1 MRISNFL
8 ALQPDQLADLL
19 DPLPLSIFV
28 KNRDSQIL
36 YINPACADL
45 WGCQVEEILGT
56 CGEGFFPA
64 EQIKAFQLRDTAIL
78 MAGTSLE
85 YEEPFW
91 SAKHQSNRIGR
102 TTKIP
107 VRNSA
112 GEPEF
117 VFCFT
122 EDITQ
127 ATETEKAL
135 HASEARFEALV
146 SNLQIGILSQ
156 GADDQILSCNRKALD
171 LLGMTR
177 DQLMGKSSLDPG
189 WSVVG
194 EDGQPLPLEEH
205 PSIKAKRTGQPV
217 RDVILGVNRPLLGGR
232 IWLQV
237 QAEPLFNPDG
247 SLSHVA
253 VSFVD
258 ISALQ
263 EARQHALEQQQA
275 LERQSAHLQ
284 AVVENMADAVVTIDA
299 KGCIQSFNRAASDI
313 FGFLPE
319 SVIGRNVSMLMPAPD
334 SAQHDA
340 YLARYAA
347 TREARI
353 LGMPREVQ
361 GRRSDGSVF
370 PIHLSITPTN
380 QGDAPMFVGV
390 MRDITQ
396 RRQAEEEIRR
406 LAFYD
411 PLTGLPNRRL
421 LVDRLE
427 KALAA
432 AARHGQHGAVM
443 FIDLDHFKQLNDTLG
458 HAVGDLLLQQVG
470 SRLMGCIR
478 QVDSAARLGGDEF
491 VVLLSELDGQV
502 TEAAMQAANVAEKIM
517 ATLEPSYLLGSQPY
531 RITPS
536 IGIAVFR
543 DNEPVDELLKKAD
556 IAMYQAKSAG
566 RNTVRFF
573 DPQMQAAAMVRAEM
587 EKEILISMAGEH
599 FELHYQPQVNWQGR
613 SIGVEA
619 LLRWRHPIKGMVMPG
634 AFIPAAE
641 ESGLILP
648 LGKWV
653 MEEACRQLSRWSG
666 QASAACWTVSVNV
679 SALQLSQPNF
689 VESVRRALL
698 ASGANPALLKIE
710 LTESVL
716 AKDFEQFTAK
726 MNELK
731 TLGVG
736 FSLDDFGTGYSSLAY
751 LKQLPL
757 DQLKIDRS
765 FVRDLEVDASDAI
778 IARSIVALG
787 HALGLK
793 VVAEG
798 VETAAQRD
806 VLLSFGCDYLQGYYF
821 SRPRPAADLT
831 D

>member
-1 MRISNFL
+1 
-8 ALQPDQLADLL
+8 
-19 DPLPLSIFV
+19 
-28 KNRDSQIL
+28 
-36 YINPACADL
+36 
-45 WGCQVEEILGT
+45 
-56 CGEGFFPA
+56 
-64 EQIKAFQLRDTAIL
+64 
-78 MAGTSLE
+78 
-85 YEEPFW
+85 
-91 SAKHQSNRIGR
+91 
-102 TTKIP
+102 
-107 VRNSA
+107 
-112 GEPEF
+112 
-117 VFCFT
+117 
-122 EDITQ
+122 
-127 ATETEKAL
+127 
-135 HASEARFEALV
+135 
-146 SNLQIGILSQ
+146 
-156 GADDQILSCNRKALD
+156 
-171 LLGMTR
+171 
-177 DQLMGKSSLDPG
+177 
-189 WSVVG
+189 
-194 EDGQPLPLEEH
+194 
-205 PSIKAKRTGQPV
+205 
-217 RDVILGVNRPLLGGR
+217 
-232 IWLQV
+232 
-237 QAEPLFNPDG
+237 
-247 SLSHVA
+247 
-253 VSFVD
+253 
-258 ISALQ
+258 
-263 EARQHALEQQQA
+263 
-275 LERQSAHLQ
+275 
-284 AVVENMADAVVTIDA
+284 
-299 KGCIQSFNRAASDI
+299 
-313 FGFLPE
+313 
-319 SVIGRNVSMLMPAPD
+319 
-334 SAQHDA
+334 
-340 YLARYAA
+340 
-347 TREARI
+347 
-353 LGMPREVQ
+353 
-361 GRRSDGSVF
+361 
-370 PIHLSITPTN
+370 
-380 QGDAPMFVGV
+380 
-390 MRDITQ
+390 
-396 RRQAEEEIRR
+396 
-406 LAFYD
+406 
-411 PLTGLPNRRL
+411 
-421 LVDRLE
+421 
-427 KALAA
+427 
-432 AARHGQHGAVM
+432 
-443 FIDLDHFKQLNDTLG
+443 
-458 HAVGDLLLQQVG
+458 
-470 SRLMGCIR
+470 
-478 QVDSAARLGGDEF
+478 
-491 VVLLSELDGQV
+491 
-502 TEAAMQAANVAEKIM
+502 VAEKIM